1 MSVEKISYY
10 EDFNEIEKKLWSLLV
25 RAVNDRSSEF
35 RTPVFICGD
44 NNNLDGRV
52 VVLRKADEK
61 NISVQFHSDI
71 RSSKIDKIKQA
82 DKDLGGSG
90 AILIKLKKFIK

>member
-1 MSVEKISYY
+1 MSLENVSYY

-61 NISVQFHSDI
+61 SISLQFHSDI
-71 RSSKIDKIKQA
+71 RLS
-82 DKDLGGSG
+82 
-90 AILIKLKKFIK
+90 LIHI